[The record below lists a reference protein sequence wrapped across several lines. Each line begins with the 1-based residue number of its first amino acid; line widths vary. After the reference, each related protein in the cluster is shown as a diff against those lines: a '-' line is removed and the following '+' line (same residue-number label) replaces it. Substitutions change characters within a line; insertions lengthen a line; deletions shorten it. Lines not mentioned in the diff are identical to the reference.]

1 MPSNPRQIQRDA
13 ERRFP
18 VRVRIAVPDD
28 GIVRQFAVMHDWL
41 DAVCGED
48 GWSSAP
54 AGLIGV
60 ANDAVAFY
68 FDDAALAQAF
78 VNRFCCGYRP
88 VEVNR
93 AAEGAFSLRGEAT
106 PPQFAELTRGNP

>member
-18 VRVRIAVPDD
+18 VRVRIAVPE
-28 GIVRQFAVMHDWL
+28 GGFGRQFAVMHDWL
-41 DAVCGED
+41 DAVCGEG

-54 AGLIGV
+54 SGLAGI

-93 AAEGAFSLRGEAT
+93 TVDGAFSLRGEAPPPCRTDLAHRT
-106 PPQFAELTRGNP
+106 P